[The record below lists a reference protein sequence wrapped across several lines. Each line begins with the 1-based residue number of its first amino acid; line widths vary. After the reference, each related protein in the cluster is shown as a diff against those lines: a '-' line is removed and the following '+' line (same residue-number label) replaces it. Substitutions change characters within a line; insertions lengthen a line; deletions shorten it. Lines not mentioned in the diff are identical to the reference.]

1 MPTKTNTDA
10 RSSQKSILTSSKV
23 GSVVMGCRRLWH
35 FFWVVGGCMALG
47 LVPATAAEK
56 TAIELA
62 VFRDAS
68 AEMPLEQVLALEPE
82 AFVPYGPD
90 FPSLGYTKDAI
101 WLRARLAAGSG
112 IGANFVA
119 ELGIARLSEVGW
131 HVFAEGSDGLRPL
144 ARTELGMRHPGVA
157 FEVPKQ
163 TVVWIY
169 VKVKS
174 DTTIHLPL
182 RVMPLTDYPVFIK
195 RRDLAEF
202 AVIALGVAVM
212 FGTFV
217 LGAFT
222 RSRQFFLLCLHMLT
236 YLLYQFAFD
245 GYLSWLWPSVPR
257 WMERNMLLVLTFVGP
272 GIHLLLVSLYQ
283 KESGGT
289 RRLSTVLWWAGQI
302 SIGLGLISAVLPFP
316 TAVWVNARGHLP
328 FFCIGFIGSLIHA
341 LRCRTVSSFL
351 MTLGWFMALAPGV
364 LIHLRLYGLS
374 QHPWLLEIIVLL
386 RWFSPTVFLLSLGS
400 VAVQISRNQSER
412 ERRLRAEQATTLA
425 QLQALRY
432 QINPHFLYNTLNL
445 IDALGH
451 EAPARLSL
459 LVRKLAAFLR
469 MRLVPSANQLTSL
482 REEME
487 SVHAYLAIEKVR
499 FGEQLQVIE
508 TIDPAALS
516 CEVPDLLL
524 QSLVE
529 NAVKHS
535 HSEDG
540 ICRVKVDVRL
550 KADRLI
556 LTVENHGSLSRSGA
570 HAMPNTG
577 IGQSNLKERLN
588 LHYQGQGSFSI
599 VEQQGQVLATVDIP
613 AKPKP

>member
-1 MPTKTNTDA
+1 
-10 RSSQKSILTSSKV
+10 
-23 GSVVMGCRRLWH
+23 
-35 FFWVVGGCMALG
+35 MALG

-432 QINPHFLYNTLNL
+432 QINPHFLYNTLNS

-499 FGEQLQVIE
+499 FGERLQVIE
-508 TIDPAALS
+508 NIDPAALS

-556 LTVENHGSLSRSGA
+556 LTVENHGSLSRSGD

>member
-1 MPTKTNTDA
+1 M
-10 RSSQKSILTSSKV
+10 V
-23 GSVVMGCRRLWH
+23 
-35 FFWVVGGCMALG
+35 LG
-47 LVPATAAEK
+47 LVPATAAEN
-56 TAIELA
+56 TPIELA
-62 VFRDAS
+62 VFRDS
-68 AEMPLEQVLALEPE
+68 STEMTLEQVLALGPE
-82 AFVPYGPD
+82 AFVTSGSNIPV
-90 FPSLGYTKDAI
+90 LGFTKDAV
-101 WLRARLAAGSG
+101 WLRGRVAAEAIKGSG
-112 IGANFVA
+112 FAA
-119 ELGIARLSEVGW
+119 ELGIARLSEVDW
-131 HVFAEGSDGLRPL
+131 HVFAEGSDGLQPL
-144 ARTELGMRHPGVA
+144 AVKDLGLRYPGVT
-157 FEVPKQ
+157 FEVPQQKGICILLRVQ
-163 TVVWIY
+163 
-169 VKVKS
+169 S

-182 RVMPLTDYPVFIK
+182 RVTPLANYPAFAK
-195 RRDLAEF
+195 RRDTMEF
-202 AVIALGVAVM
+202 VVIVIGVAVL

-222 RSRQFFLLCLHMLT
+222 RTSQFFLLGMHVLM

-245 GYLSWLWPSVPR
+245 GYISWIWPSAPH
-257 WMERNMLLVLTFVGP
+257 WMERNLLLVMSYFIP
-272 GIHLLLVSLYQ
+272 GVHLLLTSLNQ
-283 KESGGT
+283 QESGGAL
-289 RRLSTVLWWAGQI
+289 RLAAVMKRA
-302 SIGLGLISAVLPFP
+302 GLISLGVGVIHAMLPFSA
-316 TAVWVNARGHLP
+316 AVPFNASAN
-328 FFCIGFIGSLIHA
+328 FFQYCVGFSGSLIHA
-341 LRCRTVSSFL
+341 LRFRSTSNFL
-351 MTLGWFMALAPGV
+351 MMLGWFMAFAPGV
-364 LIHLRLYGLS
+364 LIILRVYGLS

-386 RWFSPTVFLLSLGS
+386 RWHSPAVFLLSLGS
-400 VAVQISRNQSER
+400 VAVQVGRNQSER
-412 ERRLRAEQATTLA
+412 ERRLRAEQAATLA

-432 QINPHFLYNTLNL
+432 QINPHFLYNTLNS
-445 IDALGH
+445 IDALGY
-451 EAPARLSL
+451 ESPARLST

-469 MRLVPSANQLTSL
+469 MRLVPSANQLTRL
-482 REEME
+482 ENEME

-556 LTVENHGSLSRSGA
+556 LTVENHGSLSRSGD